1 MNYTELLIKREQ
13 EMGRPV
19 RVGLA
24 GAGQMGSGLAA
35 QIGKIPGMELV
46 ACADIDKNRAENAL
60 GLAGIEKI
68 KHGKEAIKS
77 IENGQGGVV
86 ENASHLAELPI
97 DVVFEA
103 TGVPWVG
110 AEVADACIEAQKHIL
125 MLNVETDVTIGMYLA
140 KKAKDKGIV
149 YSVANGDEPVAC
161 KELYDFSVDLGFEI
175 VCVGKGKNNP
185 LDQTANPE
193 SCLEKAT
200 KKKMNPKMLAS
211 FEDGSKT
218 MIEMTALAN
227 AIDLPPDKVGMN
239 GPVSE
244 VKDLNRILIPKEDG
258 GVLTDSGRVDYA
270 FGPAPG
276 VFSIVKSENP
286 TVIEEMEYLSMGEGP
301 YYTLYRPYHLASIEA
316 PRSVG
321 MAIINNEP
329 GLQPK
334 TWIAE
339 VIGHAKKNLKKG
351 EKIDGIGGFTTYG
364 VTYPTTESTNLVPL
378 GLLEGATVINEV
390 SQGETVTYD
399 SIELPENLINN
410 LRKLQEDT

>member
-1 MNYTELLIKREQ
+1 MNYTEELIKREK
-13 EMGRPV
+13 ELGRPV

-35 QIGKIPGMELV
+35 QIGKIPWMELV
-46 ACADIDKNRAENAL
+46 ACADIDLARAENAL
-60 GLAGIEKI
+60 KLAGIDKI
-68 KHGKEAIKS
+68 GHNSDASAS

-86 ENASHLAELPI
+86 DNAKALAELPI
-97 DVVFEA
+97 DIVYEA

-110 AEVADACIEAQKHIL
+110 AEVADACIDASKHIL
-125 MLNVETDVTIGMYLA
+125 MLNVETDVTIGQYLA
-140 KKAKDKGIV
+140 NKANKNGVI

-185 LDQTANPE
+185 LDQTANPDT
-193 SCLEKAT
+193 CLEKAT

-218 MIEMTALAN
+218 MIEMAALAN
-227 AIDLPPDKVGMN
+227 AIGLPPDRVGMN

-244 VKDLNRILIPKEDG
+244 VKELNKTLIPSEDG
-258 GVLTDSGRVDYA
+258 GVLSGIGRVDYA

-276 VFSIVKSENP
+276 VFSIVKSDNQ
-286 TVIEEMEYLSMGEGP
+286 TVIDEMEYLSMGAGP
-301 YYTLYRPYHLASIEA
+301 YYTFYRPYHLASIEA

-321 MAIINNEP
+321 MAIINKEP
-329 GLQPK
+329 GLQPT

-339 VIGHAKKNLKKG
+339 VIGHAKKDLAKG
-351 EKIDGIGGFTTYG
+351 DKIDGIGGYASYG
-364 VTYPTTESTNLVPL
+364 VTYPVEQSKEFVPL
-378 GLLEGATVINEV
+378 GLLEGAEV
-390 SQGETVTYD
+390 LEDIKAGDPISKSAVQ
-399 SIELPENLINN
+399 LPDNLINN
-410 LRKLQEDT
+410 LRTLQGN

>member
-1 MNYTELLIKREQ
+1 MNYTEELIKREK
-13 EMGRPV
+13 ELGRPV

-46 ACADIDKNRAENAL
+46 ACADIDLARAENAL
-60 GLAGIEKI
+60 KLAGIDKI
-68 KHGKEAIKS
+68 GHNSDASAS

-86 ENASHLAELPI
+86 DNAKALAELPI
-97 DVVFEA
+97 DIVYEA

-110 AEVADACIEAQKHIL
+110 AEVADACIDASKHIL
-125 MLNVETDVTIGMYLA
+125 MLNVETDVTIGQYLA
-140 KKAKDKGIV
+140 NKANKNGVI

-185 LDQTANPE
+185 LDQTANPDT
-193 SCLEKAT
+193 CLEKAT

-218 MIEMTALAN
+218 MIEMAALAN
-227 AIDLPPDKVGMN
+227 AIGLPPDRVGMN

-244 VKDLNRILIPKEDG
+244 VKDLNKTLIPSEDG
-258 GVLTDSGRVDYA
+258 GVLSGIGRVDYA

-276 VFSIVKSENP
+276 VFSIVKSDNQ
-286 TVIEEMEYLSMGEGP
+286 TVIDEMEYLSMGAGP
-301 YYTLYRPYHLASIEA
+301 YYTFYRPYHLASIEA

-321 MAIINNEP
+321 MAIINKEP
-329 GLQPK
+329 GLQPS

-339 VIGHAKKNLKKG
+339 VIGHAKKDLVKG
-351 EKIDGIGGFTTYG
+351 DKIDGIGGYASYG
-364 VTYPTTESTNLVPL
+364 VTYPVEQSKEFVPL
-378 GLLEGATVINEV
+378 GLLEGAEV
-390 SQGETVTYD
+390 LEDIKAGDPISKSAIQ
-399 SIELPENLINN
+399 LPDNLINN
-410 LRKLQEDT
+410 LRTLQGN

>member
-1 MNYTELLIKREQ
+1 MNYTEELIKREK
-13 EMGRPV
+13 ELGRPV

-46 ACADIDKNRAENAL
+46 ACADIDLARAENAL
-60 GLAGIEKI
+60 KLAGIDKI
-68 KHGKEAIKS
+68 GHNSDASAS

-86 ENASHLAELPI
+86 DNAKALAELPI
-97 DVVFEA
+97 DIVYEA

-110 AEVADACIEAQKHIL
+110 AEVADACIDASKHIL
-125 MLNVETDVTIGMYLA
+125 MLNVETDVTIGQYLA
-140 KKAKDKGIV
+140 NKANKNGVI

-185 LDQTANPE
+185 LDQTANPDT
-193 SCLEKAT
+193 CLEKAT

-218 MIEMTALAN
+218 MIEMAALAN
-227 AIDLPPDKVGMN
+227 AIGLPPDRVGMN

-244 VKDLNRILIPKEDG
+244 VKDLNKTLIPSEDG
-258 GVLTDSGRVDYA
+258 GVLSGIGRVDYA

-276 VFSIVKSENP
+276 VFSIVKSDNQ
-286 TVIEEMEYLSMGEGP
+286 TVIDEMEYLSMGAGP
-301 YYTLYRPYHLASIEA
+301 YYTFYRPYHLASIEA

-321 MAIINNEP
+321 MAIINKEP
-329 GLQPK
+329 GLQPT

-339 VIGHAKKNLKKG
+339 VIGHAKKDLAKG
-351 EKIDGIGGFTTYG
+351 DKIDGIGGYASYG
-364 VTYPTTESTNLVPL
+364 VTYPVEHSKEFVPL
-378 GLLEGATVINEV
+378 GLLEGAEV
-390 SQGETVTYD
+390 LEDIKAGDPISKSAVQ
-399 SIELPENLINN
+399 LPDNLINN
-410 LRKLQEDT
+410 LRTLQGN

>member
-1 MNYTELLIKREQ
+1 MNYTEELIKREK
-13 EMGRPV
+13 ELGRPV

-46 ACADIDKNRAENAL
+46 ACADIDLARAENAL
-60 GLAGIEKI
+60 KLAGIDKI
-68 KHGKEAIKS
+68 GHNSEASYS

-86 ENASHLAELPI
+86 DNAKALAELPVDI
-97 DVVFEA
+97 VFEA

-110 AEVADACIEAQKHIL
+110 AEVADACIDASKHIL
-125 MLNVETDVTIGMYLA
+125 MLNVETDVTIGKYLA
-140 KKAKDKGIV
+140 NKANKNGVI

-185 LDQTANPE
+185 LDQTANPDT
-193 SCLEKAT
+193 CLEKAT

-218 MIEMTALAN
+218 MIEMAALAN
-227 AIDLPPDKVGMN
+227 AIGLPPDRVGMN

-244 VKDLNRILIPKEDG
+244 VKDLNKTLIPSEDG
-258 GVLTDSGRVDYA
+258 GVLSGIGRVDYA

-276 VFSIVKSENP
+276 VFSIVKSDNQ
-286 TVIEEMEYLSMGEGP
+286 TVIDEMEYLSMGSGP
-301 YYTLYRPYHLASIEA
+301 YYTFYRPYHLASIEA

-321 MAIINNEP
+321 MAIINKEP
-329 GLQPK
+329 GLQPT

-339 VIGHAKKNLKKG
+339 VIGHAKKDLVKG
-351 EKIDGIGGFTTYG
+351 DKIDGIGGYASYG
-364 VTYPTTESTNLVPL
+364 VTYPVEQTKEFVPL
-378 GLLEGATVINEV
+378 GLLEGAEV
-390 SQGETVTYD
+390 LEDIKAGDPISKSAVQ
-399 SIELPENLINN
+399 LPDNLINN
-410 LRKLQEDT
+410 LRTLQGN

>member
-1 MNYTELLIKREQ
+1 MNYTEELIKREK
-13 EMGRPV
+13 ELGRPV

-46 ACADIDKNRAENAL
+46 ACADIDLARAENAL
-60 GLAGIEKI
+60 KLAGIDKI
-68 KHGKEAIKS
+68 GHNSDASAS

-86 ENASHLAELPI
+86 DNARALAELPI
-97 DVVFEA
+97 DIVYEA

-110 AEVADACIEAQKHIL
+110 AEVADACIDASKHIL
-125 MLNVETDVTIGMYLA
+125 MLNVETDVTIGQYLA
-140 KKAKDKGIV
+140 NKANKNGVI

-185 LDQTANPE
+185 LDQTANPDT
-193 SCLEKAT
+193 CLEKAT

-218 MIEMTALAN
+218 MIEMAALAN
-227 AIDLPPDKVGMN
+227 AIGLPPDRVGMN

-244 VKDLNRILIPKEDG
+244 VKDLNKTLIPSEDG
-258 GVLTDSGRVDYA
+258 GVLSGIGRVDYA

-276 VFSIVKSENP
+276 VFSIVKSDNQ
-286 TVIEEMEYLSMGEGP
+286 TVIDEMEYLSMGAGP
-301 YYTLYRPYHLASIEA
+301 YYTFYRPYHLASIEA

-321 MAIINNEP
+321 MAIINKEP
-329 GLQPK
+329 GLQPT

-339 VIGHAKKNLKKG
+339 VIGHAKKDLAKG
-351 EKIDGIGGFTTYG
+351 DKIDGIGGYASYG
-364 VTYPTTESTNLVPL
+364 VTYPVEQSKEFVPL
-378 GLLEGATVINEV
+378 GLLEGAEV
-390 SQGETVTYD
+390 LEDIKAGDPISKSAVQ
-399 SIELPENLINN
+399 LPDNLINN
-410 LRKLQEDT
+410 LRTLQGN

>member
-1 MNYTELLIKREQ
+1 MNYTEELIKREK
-13 EMGRPV
+13 ELGRPV

-46 ACADIDKNRAENAL
+46 ACADIDLARAENAL
-60 GLAGIEKI
+60 KLAGIDKI
-68 KHGKEAIKS
+68 GHNSDASAS

-86 ENASHLAELPI
+86 DNAKALAELPI
-97 DVVFEA
+97 DIVYEA

-110 AEVADACIEAQKHIL
+110 AEVADACIDASKHIL
-125 MLNVETDVTIGMYLA
+125 MLNVETDVTIGQYLA
-140 KKAKDKGIV
+140 NKANKNGVI

-185 LDQTANPE
+185 LDQTANPDT
-193 SCLEKAT
+193 CLEKAT

-218 MIEMTALAN
+218 MIEMAALAN
-227 AIDLPPDKVGMN
+227 AIGLPPDRVGMN

-244 VKDLNRILIPKEDG
+244 VKDLNKTLIPSEDG
-258 GVLTDSGRVDYA
+258 GVLSGIGRVDYA

-276 VFSIVKSENP
+276 VFSIVKSDNQ
-286 TVIEEMEYLSMGEGP
+286 TVIDEMEYLSMGAGP
-301 YYTLYRPYHLASIEA
+301 YYTFYRPYHLASIEA

-321 MAIINNEP
+321 MAIINKEP
-329 GLQPK
+329 GLQPT

-339 VIGHAKKNLKKG
+339 VIGHAKKDLVKG
-351 EKIDGIGGFTTYG
+351 DKIDGIGGYASYG
-364 VTYPTTESTNLVPL
+364 VTYPVEQSKEFVPL
-378 GLLEGATVINEV
+378 GLLEGAEV
-390 SQGETVTYD
+390 LEDIKAGDPISKSAVQ
-399 SIELPENLINN
+399 LPDNLINN
-410 LRKLQEDT
+410 LRTLQGN

>member
-1 MNYTELLIKREQ
+1 MNYTEELIKREK
-13 EMGRPV
+13 ELGRPV

-46 ACADIDKNRAENAL
+46 ACADIDLARAENAL
-60 GLAGIEKI
+60 KLAGIDKI
-68 KHGKEAIKS
+68 GHNSEASYS

-86 ENASHLAELPI
+86 DNAKALAELPVDI
-97 DVVFEA
+97 VFEA

-110 AEVADACIEAQKHIL
+110 AEVADSCIDASKHIL
-125 MLNVETDVTIGMYLA
+125 MLNVETDVTIGQYLA
-140 KKAKDKGIV
+140 NKANKNGVI

-185 LDQTANPE
+185 LDQTANPDT
-193 SCLEKAT
+193 CLEKAT

-218 MIEMTALAN
+218 MIEMAALAN
-227 AIDLPPDKVGMN
+227 AIGLPPDRVGMN

-244 VKDLNRILIPKEDG
+244 VKDLNKTLIPSEDG
-258 GVLTDSGRVDYA
+258 GVLSGIGRVDYA

-276 VFSIVKSENP
+276 VFSIVKSDNQ
-286 TVIEEMEYLSMGEGP
+286 TVIDEMEYLSMGSGP
-301 YYTLYRPYHLASIEA
+301 YYTFYRPYHLASIEA

-321 MAIINNEP
+321 MAIINKEP
-329 GLQPK
+329 GLQPT

-339 VIGHAKKNLKKG
+339 VIGHAKKDLVKG
-351 EKIDGIGGFTTYG
+351 DKIDGIGGYASYG
-364 VTYPTTESTNLVPL
+364 VTYPVEQSIEFVPL
-378 GLLEGATVINEV
+378 GLLEGAEV
-390 SQGETVTYD
+390 LEDIKAGDPISKSAVQ
-399 SIELPENLINN
+399 LPDNLINN
-410 LRKLQEDT
+410 LRTLQGN

>member
-1 MNYTELLIKREQ
+1 MNYTEELIKREK
-13 EMGRPV
+13 ELGRPV

-46 ACADIDKNRAENAL
+46 ACADIDLARAENAL
-60 GLAGIEKI
+60 KLAGIDKI
-68 KHGKEAIKS
+68 GHNSDASAS

-86 ENASHLAELPI
+86 DNAKALAELPI
-97 DVVFEA
+97 DIVYEA

-110 AEVADACIEAQKHIL
+110 AEVADACIDASKHIL
-125 MLNVETDVTIGMYLA
+125 MLNVETDVTIGQYLA
-140 KKAKDKGIV
+140 NKANKNGVI

-185 LDQTANPE
+185 LDQTANPDT
-193 SCLEKAT
+193 CLEKAT

-218 MIEMTALAN
+218 MIEMAALAN
-227 AIDLPPDKVGMN
+227 AIGLPPDRVGMN

-244 VKDLNRILIPKEDG
+244 VKDLNKTLIPSEDG
-258 GVLTDSGRVDYA
+258 GVLSGIGRVDYA

-276 VFSIVKSENP
+276 VFSIVKSDNQ
-286 TVIEEMEYLSMGEGP
+286 TVIDEMEYLSMGAGP
-301 YYTLYRPYHLASIEA
+301 YYTFYRPYHLASIEA

-321 MAIINNEP
+321 MAIINKEP
-329 GLQPK
+329 GLQPT

-339 VIGHAKKNLKKG
+339 VIGHAKKDLAKG
-351 EKIDGIGGFTTYG
+351 DKIDGIGGYASYG
-364 VTYPTTESTNLVPL
+364 VMYPVEQSKEFVPL
-378 GLLEGATVINEV
+378 GLLEGAEV
-390 SQGETVTYD
+390 LEDIKASDPISKSAVQ
-399 SIELPENLINN
+399 LPDNLINN
-410 LRKLQEDT
+410 LRTLQGN

>member
-1 MNYTELLIKREQ
+1 MNFTEELIKREK
-13 EMGRPV
+13 ELGRPV

-46 ACADIDKNRAENAL
+46 ACADIDLARAENAL
-60 GLAGIEKI
+60 RLAGIEKI
-68 KHGKEAIKS
+68 GHNKDAS
-77 IENGQGGVV
+77 TYIESGQGGVV
-86 ENASHLAELPI
+86 DNAKALAELPVDI
-97 DVVFEA
+97 VYEA

-110 AEVADACIEAQKHIL
+110 AEVADACIDAKKHIL
-125 MLNVETDVTIGMYLA
+125 MLNVETDVTIGKYLA
-140 KKAKDKGIV
+140 NKANANGVI

-185 LDQTANPE
+185 LDQTANPDT
-193 SCLEKAT
+193 CLEKAT

-218 MIEMTALAN
+218 MIEMAALAN
-227 AIDLPPDKVGMN
+227 AIGLPPDKVGMN
-239 GPVSE
+239 GPISE
-244 VKDLNRILIPKEDG
+244 VKDLNKTLIPIEDG
-258 GVLTDSGRVDYA
+258 GVLNGVGRVDYA

-276 VFSIVKSENP
+276 VFSIVKSDNP
-286 TVIEEMEYLSMGEGP
+286 TVIDEMAYLSMGPGP
-301 YYTLYRPYHLASIEA
+301 YYTFYRPYHLASIEA

-329 GLQPK
+329 GLQPT

-339 VIGHAKKNLKKG
+339 VIGHAKKDLLVG
-351 EKIDGIGGFTTYG
+351 DKIDGIGGYCSYG
-364 VTYPTTESTNLVPL
+364 VTYPVEESKEFVPL
-378 GLLEGATVINEV
+378 GLLEGAVVTKDIKK
-390 SQGETVTYD
+390 GEPIAKTAVQ
-399 SIELPENLINN
+399 LPDNLINS
-410 LRKLQEDT
+410 LRKLQGN

>member
-1 MNYTELLIKREQ
+1 MNFTEELIKREK
-13 EMGRPV
+13 ELGRPV

-46 ACADIDKNRAENAL
+46 ACADIDLARAENAL
-60 GLAGIEKI
+60 RLAGIEKI
-68 KHGKEAIKS
+68 GHNKDATS
-77 IENGQGGVV
+77 YIENGQGGVV
-86 ENASHLAELPI
+86 DNAKALAELPVDI
-97 DVVFEA
+97 VYEA

-110 AEVADACIEAQKHIL
+110 AEVADACIDAKKHIL
-125 MLNVETDVTIGMYLA
+125 MLNVETDVTIGKYLA
-140 KKAKDKGIV
+140 NKANANGVI

-185 LDQTANPE
+185 LDQTANPDT
-193 SCLEKAT
+193 CLEKAT

-218 MIEMTALAN
+218 MIEMAALAN
-227 AIDLPPDKVGMN
+227 AIGLPPDKVGMN

-244 VKDLNRILIPKEDG
+244 VKDLNKTLIPIEDG
-258 GVLTDSGRVDYA
+258 GVLKGIGRVDYA

-276 VFSIVKSENP
+276 VFSIVKSDNP
-286 TVIEEMEYLSMGEGP
+286 TVIDEMAYLSMGPGP
-301 YYTLYRPYHLASIEA
+301 YYTFYRPYHLASIEA

-329 GLQPK
+329 GLQPT

-339 VIGHAKKNLKKG
+339 VIGHAKKDLSVG
-351 EKIDGIGGFTTYG
+351 DKIDGIGGYCSYG
-364 VTYPTTESTNLVPL
+364 VTYPIEDSKEFVPL
-378 GLLEGATVINEV
+378 GLLEGAVVTKNIKK
-390 SQGETVTYD
+390 GEPISKTAVQ
-399 SIELPENLINN
+399 LPDNLINS
-410 LRKLQEDT
+410 LRKLQGN

>member
-1 MNYTELLIKREQ
+1 MNYTEELIKREK
-13 EMGRPV
+13 ELGRPV

-46 ACADIDKNRAENAL
+46 ACADIDLARAENAL
-60 GLAGIEKI
+60 KLAGIDKI
-68 KHGKEAIKS
+68 GHNSDASAS

-86 ENASHLAELPI
+86 DNAKALAELPI
-97 DVVFEA
+97 DIVYEA

-110 AEVADACIEAQKHIL
+110 AEVADACIDASKHIL
-125 MLNVETDVTIGMYLA
+125 MLNVETDVTIGQYLA
-140 KKAKDKGIV
+140 NKANKNGVI

-185 LDQTANPE
+185 LDQTANPDT
-193 SCLEKAT
+193 CLEKAT

-218 MIEMTALAN
+218 MIEMAALAN
-227 AIDLPPDKVGMN
+227 AIGLPPDRVGMN

-244 VKDLNRILIPKEDG
+244 VKDLNKILIPSEDG
-258 GVLTDSGRVDYA
+258 GVLSGVGRVDYA

-276 VFSIVKSENP
+276 VFSIVKSDNQ
-286 TVIEEMEYLSMGEGP
+286 TVIDEMEYLSMGAGP
-301 YYTLYRPYHLASIEA
+301 YYTFYRPYHLASIEA

-321 MAIINNEP
+321 MAIINKEP
-329 GLQPK
+329 GLQPT

-339 VIGHAKKNLKKG
+339 VIGHAKKDLVKG
-351 EKIDGIGGFTTYG
+351 DKIDGIGGYASYG
-364 VTYPTTESTNLVPL
+364 VTYPVEQSKEFVPL
-378 GLLEGATVINEV
+378 GLLEGAEV
-390 SQGETVTYD
+390 LEDIKAGDPISKSAVQ
-399 SIELPENLINN
+399 LPDNLINN
-410 LRKLQEDT
+410 LRTIQGN

>member
-1 MNYTELLIKREQ
+1 
-13 EMGRPV
+13 
-19 RVGLA
+19 LA

-46 ACADIDKNRAENAL
+46 ACADIDLARAENAL
-60 GLAGIEKI
+60 KLAGIDKI
-68 KHGKEAIKS
+68 GHNSEASYS

-86 ENASHLAELPI
+86 DNAKALAELPI
-97 DVVFEA
+97 DIVYEA

-110 AEVADACIEAQKHIL
+110 AEVADACIDASKHIL
-125 MLNVETDVTIGMYLA
+125 MLNVETDVTIGQYLA
-140 KKAKDKGIV
+140 NKANKNGVI

-185 LDQTANPE
+185 LDQTANPDT
-193 SCLEKAT
+193 CLEKAT

-218 MIEMTALAN
+218 MIEMAALAN
-227 AIDLPPDKVGMN
+227 AIGLPPDRVGMN

-244 VKDLNRILIPKEDG
+244 VKDLNKTLIPSEDG
-258 GVLTDSGRVDYA
+258 GVLSGIGRVDYA

-276 VFSIVKSENP
+276 VFSIVKSDNQ
-286 TVIEEMEYLSMGEGP
+286 TVIDEMEYLSMGSGP
-301 YYTLYRPYHLASIEA
+301 YYTFYRPYHLASIEA

-321 MAIINNEP
+321 MAIINKEP
-329 GLQPK
+329 GLQPT

-339 VIGHAKKNLKKG
+339 VIGHAKKDLVKG
-351 EKIDGIGGFTTYG
+351 DKIDGIGGYASYG
-364 VTYPTTESTNLVPL
+364 VTYPVEQSKEFVPL
-378 GLLEGATVINEV
+378 GLLEGAEV
-390 SQGETVTYD
+390 LEDIKAGDPISKSAVQ
-399 SIELPENLINN
+399 LPDNLINN
-410 LRKLQEDT
+410 LRTLQGN

>member
-1 MNYTELLIKREQ
+1 MNYTEELIKREK
-13 EMGRPV
+13 ELGRPV

-46 ACADIDKNRAENAL
+46 ACADIDLARAENAL
-60 GLAGIEKI
+60 KLAGIDKI
-68 KHGKEAIKS
+68 GHNSEASYS

-86 ENASHLAELPI
+86 DNAKALAELPI
-97 DVVFEA
+97 DIVYEA

-110 AEVADACIEAQKHIL
+110 AEVADACIDASKHIL
-125 MLNVETDVTIGMYLA
+125 MLNVETDVTIGQYLA
-140 KKAKDKGIV
+140 NKANKNGVI

-185 LDQTANPE
+185 LDQTANPDT
-193 SCLEKAT
+193 CLEKAT

-218 MIEMTALAN
+218 MIEMAALAN
-227 AIDLPPDKVGMN
+227 AIGLPPDRVGMN

-244 VKDLNRILIPKEDG
+244 VKDLNKTLIPSEDG
-258 GVLTDSGRVDYA
+258 GVLSGIGRVDYA

-276 VFSIVKSENP
+276 VFSIVKSDNQ
-286 TVIEEMEYLSMGEGP
+286 TVIDEMEYLSMGSGP
-301 YYTLYRPYHLASIEA
+301 YYTFYRPYHLASIEA

-321 MAIINNEP
+321 MAIINKEP
-329 GLQPK
+329 GLQPT

-339 VIGHAKKNLKKG
+339 VIGHAKKDLVKG
-351 EKIDGIGGFTTYG
+351 DKIDGIGGYASYG
-364 VTYPTTESTNLVPL
+364 VTYPVEQSIEFVPL
-378 GLLEGATVINEV
+378 GLLEGAEV
-390 SQGETVTYD
+390 LEDIKAGDPISKSAVQ
-399 SIELPENLINN
+399 LPDNLINN
-410 LRKLQEDT
+410 LRTLQGN

>member
-1 MNYTELLIKREQ
+1 MNYTEELIKSEK
-13 EMGRPV
+13 ELGRPV

-46 ACADIDKNRAENAL
+46 ACADIDLARAENAL
-60 GLAGIEKI
+60 KLAGIDKI
-68 KHGKEAIKS
+68 GHNSEASYS

-86 ENASHLAELPI
+86 DNAKALAELPVDI
-97 DVVFEA
+97 VFEA

-110 AEVADACIEAQKHIL
+110 AEVADACIDANKHIL
-125 MLNVETDVTIGMYLA
+125 MLNVETDVTIGKYLA
-140 KKAKDKGIV
+140 NKANQNGVI

-185 LDQTANPE
+185 LDQTANPDT
-193 SCLEKAT
+193 CLEKAT

-218 MIEMTALAN
+218 MIEMAALAN
-227 AIDLPPDKVGMN
+227 AIGLPPDRVGMN

-244 VKDLNRILIPKEDG
+244 VKDLNKTLIPSEDG
-258 GVLTDSGRVDYA
+258 GVLSGVGRVDYA

-276 VFSIVKSENP
+276 VFSVVKSDNQ
-286 TVIEEMEYLSMGEGP
+286 TVIDEMEYLSMGAGP
-301 YYTLYRPYHLASIEA
+301 YYTFYRPYHLASIEA

-321 MAIINNEP
+321 MAIINKEP
-329 GLQPK
+329 GLQPT

-339 VIGHAKKNLKKG
+339 VIGHAKKDLVKG
-351 EKIDGIGGFTTYG
+351 DKIDGIGGYASYG
-364 VTYPTTESTNLVPL
+364 VTYPVEQSKEFVPL
-378 GLLEGATVINEV
+378 GLLEGAEV
-390 SQGETVTYD
+390 LEDIKAGDPISKSAVQ
-399 SIELPENLINN
+399 LPDNLINN
-410 LRKLQEDT
+410 LRTLQGN

>member
-1 MNYTELLIKREQ
+1 MNYTEELIKREK
-13 EMGRPV
+13 EFGRPV

-46 ACADIDKNRAENAL
+46 ACADIDLARAENAL
-60 GLAGIEKI
+60 KLAGIDKI
-68 KHGKEAIKS
+68 GHNSDASAS

-86 ENASHLAELPI
+86 DNAKALAELPI
-97 DVVFEA
+97 DIVYEA

-110 AEVADACIEAQKHIL
+110 AEVADACIDASKHIL
-125 MLNVETDVTIGMYLA
+125 MLNVETDVTIGQYLA
-140 KKAKDKGIV
+140 NKANKNGVI

-185 LDQTANPE
+185 LDQTANPDT
-193 SCLEKAT
+193 CLEKAT

-218 MIEMTALAN
+218 MIEMAALAN
-227 AIDLPPDKVGMN
+227 AIGLPPDRVGMN

-244 VKDLNRILIPKEDG
+244 VKDLNKTLIPSEDG
-258 GVLTDSGRVDYA
+258 GVLSGIGRVDYA

-276 VFSIVKSENP
+276 VFSIVKSDNQ
-286 TVIEEMEYLSMGEGP
+286 TVIDEMEYLSMGAGP
-301 YYTLYRPYHLASIEA
+301 YYTFYRPYHLASIEA

-321 MAIINNEP
+321 MAIINKEP
-329 GLQPK
+329 GLQPT

-339 VIGHAKKNLKKG
+339 VIGHAKKDLAKG
-351 EKIDGIGGFTTYG
+351 DKIDGIGGYASYG
-364 VTYPTTESTNLVPL
+364 VTYPVEQSKEFVPL
-378 GLLEGATVINEV
+378 GLLEGAEV
-390 SQGETVTYD
+390 LEDIKAGDPISKSAVQ
-399 SIELPENLINN
+399 LPDNLINN
-410 LRKLQEDT
+410 LRTLQGN

>member
-1 MNYTELLIKREQ
+1 MNFTEELIKREK
-13 EMGRPV
+13 ELGRPV

-46 ACADIDKNRAENAL
+46 ACADIDLARAENAL
-60 GLAGIEKI
+60 RLAGIEKI
-68 KHGKEAIKS
+68 GHNKDATS
-77 IENGQGGVV
+77 YIENGQGGVV
-86 ENASHLAELPI
+86 DNAKALAELPVDI
-97 DVVFEA
+97 VFEA

-110 AEVADACIEAQKHIL
+110 AEVADACIDAKKHIL
-125 MLNVETDVTIGMYLA
+125 MLNVETDVTIGKYLA
-140 KKAKDKGIV
+140 NKANANGVI

-185 LDQTANPE
+185 LDQTANPDT
-193 SCLEKAT
+193 CLEKAT

-218 MIEMTALAN
+218 MIEMAALAN
-227 AIDLPPDKVGMN
+227 AIGLPPDKVGMN

-244 VKDLNRILIPKEDG
+244 VKDLNKTLIPIEDG
-258 GVLTDSGRVDYA
+258 GVLNGIGRVDYA

-276 VFSIVKSENP
+276 VFSIVKSDNP
-286 TVIEEMEYLSMGEGP
+286 TVIDEMAYLSMGPGP
-301 YYTLYRPYHLASIEA
+301 YYTFYRPYHLASIEA

-329 GLQPK
+329 GLQPT

-339 VIGHAKKNLKKG
+339 VIGHAKKDLSVG
-351 EKIDGIGGFTTYG
+351 DKIDGIGGYCSYG
-364 VTYPTTESTNLVPL
+364 VTYPIEDSKEFVPL
-378 GLLEGATVINEV
+378 GLLEGAVVIKNIKK
-390 SQGETVTYD
+390 GEPISKTAVQ
-399 SIELPENLINN
+399 LPDNLINS
-410 LRKLQEDT
+410 LRKLQGN

>member
-1 MNYTELLIKREQ
+1 MNYTEELIKREK
-13 EMGRPV
+13 ELGRPV

-46 ACADIDKNRAENAL
+46 ACADIDLARAENAL
-60 GLAGIEKI
+60 KLAGIDKI
-68 KHGKEAIKS
+68 GHNSDASAS

-86 ENASHLAELPI
+86 DNAKALAELPI
-97 DVVFEA
+97 DIVYEA

-110 AEVADACIEAQKHIL
+110 AEVADACIDANKHIL
-125 MLNVETDVTIGMYLA
+125 MLNVETDVTIGQYLA
-140 KKAKDKGIV
+140 NKANQNGVI

-185 LDQTANPE
+185 LDQTANPDT
-193 SCLEKAT
+193 CLEKAT

-218 MIEMTALAN
+218 MIEMAALAN
-227 AIDLPPDKVGMN
+227 AIGLPPDRVGMN

-244 VKDLNRILIPKEDG
+244 VKDLNKTLIPSEDG
-258 GVLTDSGRVDYA
+258 GVLSGIGRVDYA

-276 VFSIVKSENP
+276 VFSIVKSDNQ
-286 TVIEEMEYLSMGEGP
+286 TVIDEMEYLSMGAGP
-301 YYTLYRPYHLASIEA
+301 YYTFYRPYHLASIEA

-321 MAIINNEP
+321 MAIINKEP
-329 GLQPK
+329 GLQPT

-339 VIGHAKKNLKKG
+339 VIGHAKKDLVKG
-351 EKIDGIGGFTTYG
+351 DKIDGIGGYASYG
-364 VTYPTTESTNLVPL
+364 VTYPVEQSKEFVPL
-378 GLLEGATVINEV
+378 GLLEGAEV
-390 SQGETVTYD
+390 LEDIKAGDPISKSAVQ
-399 SIELPENLINN
+399 LPDNLINN
-410 LRKLQEDT
+410 LRTLQGN

>member
-1 MNYTELLIKREQ
+1 MNYTEELIKREK
-13 EMGRPV
+13 ELGRPV

-46 ACADIDKNRAENAL
+46 ACADIDLARAENAL
-60 GLAGIEKI
+60 KLAGIDKI
-68 KHGKEAIKS
+68 GHNSDASAS

-86 ENASHLAELPI
+86 DNAKALAELPVDI
-97 DVVFEA
+97 VYEA

-110 AEVADACIEAQKHIL
+110 AEVADACIDASKHIL
-125 MLNVETDVTIGMYLA
+125 MLNVETDVTIGQYLA
-140 KKAKDKGIV
+140 NKANKNGVI

-185 LDQTANPE
+185 LDQTANPDT
-193 SCLEKAT
+193 CLEKAT

-218 MIEMTALAN
+218 MIEMAALAN
-227 AIDLPPDKVGMN
+227 AIGLPPDRVGMN

-244 VKDLNRILIPKEDG
+244 VKDLNKTLIPSEDG
-258 GVLTDSGRVDYA
+258 GVLSGIGRVDYA

-276 VFSIVKSENP
+276 VFSIVKSDNQ
-286 TVIEEMEYLSMGEGP
+286 TVIDEMEYLSMGAGP
-301 YYTLYRPYHLASIEA
+301 YYTFYRPYHLASIEA

-321 MAIINNEP
+321 MAIINKEP
-329 GLQPK
+329 GLQPT

-339 VIGHAKKNLKKG
+339 VIGHAKKDLAKG
-351 EKIDGIGGFTTYG
+351 DKIDGIGGYASYG
-364 VTYPTTESTNLVPL
+364 VTYPVEQSKEFVPL
-378 GLLEGATVINEV
+378 GLLEGAEV
-390 SQGETVTYD
+390 LEDIKAGDPISKSAVQ
-399 SIELPENLINN
+399 LPDNLINN
-410 LRKLQEDT
+410 LRTLQGN

>member
-1 MNYTELLIKREQ
+1 MNYTEELIKREK
-13 EMGRPV
+13 ELGRPV

-46 ACADIDKNRAENAL
+46 ACADIDLARAENAL
-60 GLAGIEKI
+60 KLSGIDKI
-68 KHGKEAIKS
+68 GHNSDASAS

-86 ENASHLAELPI
+86 DNAKALAELPVDI
-97 DVVFEA
+97 VYEA

-110 AEVADACIEAQKHIL
+110 AEVADACIDASKHIL
-125 MLNVETDVTIGMYLA
+125 MLNVETDVTIGQYLA
-140 KKAKDKGIV
+140 NKANKNGVI

-185 LDQTANPE
+185 LDQTANPDT
-193 SCLEKAT
+193 CLEKAT

-218 MIEMTALAN
+218 MIEMAALAN
-227 AIDLPPDKVGMN
+227 AIGLPPDRVGMN

-244 VKDLNRILIPKEDG
+244 VKDLNKTLIPSEDG
-258 GVLTDSGRVDYA
+258 GVLSGIGRVDYA

-276 VFSIVKSENP
+276 VFSIVKSDNQ
-286 TVIEEMEYLSMGEGP
+286 TVIDEMEYLSMGAGP
-301 YYTLYRPYHLASIEA
+301 YYTFYRPYHLASIEA

-321 MAIINNEP
+321 MAIINKEP
-329 GLQPK
+329 GLQPT

-339 VIGHAKKNLKKG
+339 VIGHAKKDLAKG
-351 EKIDGIGGFTTYG
+351 DKIDGIGGYASYG
-364 VTYPTTESTNLVPL
+364 VTYPVEQSKEFVPL
-378 GLLEGATVINEV
+378 GLLEGAEV
-390 SQGETVTYD
+390 LEDIKAGDPISKSAVQ
-399 SIELPENLINN
+399 LPDNLINN
-410 LRKLQEDT
+410 LRTLQGN

>member
-1 MNYTELLIKREQ
+1 MNYTEELIKREK
-13 EMGRPV
+13 ELGRPV

-46 ACADIDKNRAENAL
+46 ACADIDLARAENAL
-60 GLAGIEKI
+60 KLAGIDKI
-68 KHGKEAIKS
+68 GHNSEASYS

-86 ENASHLAELPI
+86 DNAKALAELPVDI
-97 DVVFEA
+97 VFEA

-110 AEVADACIEAQKHIL
+110 AEVADACIDASKHIL
-125 MLNVETDVTIGMYLA
+125 MLNVETDVTIGQYLA
-140 KKAKDKGIV
+140 NKANKNGVI

-185 LDQTANPE
+185 LDQTANPDT
-193 SCLEKAT
+193 CLEKAT

-218 MIEMTALAN
+218 MIEMAALAN
-227 AIDLPPDKVGMN
+227 AIGLPPDRVGMN

-244 VKDLNRILIPKEDG
+244 VKDLNKTLIPSEDG
-258 GVLTDSGRVDYA
+258 GVLSGIGRVDYA

-276 VFSIVKSENP
+276 VFSIVKSDNQ
-286 TVIEEMEYLSMGEGP
+286 TVIDEMEYLSMGAGP
-301 YYTLYRPYHLASIEA
+301 YYTFYRPYHLASIEA

-321 MAIINNEP
+321 MAIINKEP
-329 GLQPK
+329 GLQPT

-339 VIGHAKKNLKKG
+339 VIGHAKKDLVKG
-351 EKIDGIGGFTTYG
+351 DKIDGIGGYASYG
-364 VTYPTTESTNLVPL
+364 VTYPVEQSKEFVPL
-378 GLLEGATVINEV
+378 GLLEGAEV
-390 SQGETVTYD
+390 LEDIKAGDPISKSAVQ
-399 SIELPENLINN
+399 LPDNLINN
-410 LRKLQEDT
+410 LRTLQGN

>member
-1 MNYTELLIKREQ
+1 MNYTEELIKREK
-13 EMGRPV
+13 ELGRPV

-46 ACADIDKNRAENAL
+46 ACADIDLARAENAL
-60 GLAGIEKI
+60 KLAGIDKI
-68 KHGKEAIKS
+68 GHNSEASYS

-86 ENASHLAELPI
+86 DNAKALAELPVDI
-97 DVVFEA
+97 VFEA

-110 AEVADACIEAQKHIL
+110 AEVADACIDASKHIL
-125 MLNVETDVTIGMYLA
+125 MLNVETDVTIGQYLA
-140 KKAKDKGIV
+140 NKANKNGVI

-185 LDQTANPE
+185 LDQTANPDT
-193 SCLEKAT
+193 CLEKAT

-218 MIEMTALAN
+218 MIEMAALAN
-227 AIDLPPDKVGMN
+227 AIGLPPDKVGMN

-244 VKDLNRILIPKEDG
+244 VKDLNKTLIPSEDG
-258 GVLTDSGRVDYA
+258 GVLSGIGRVDYA

-276 VFSIVKSENP
+276 VFSIVKSDNQ
-286 TVIEEMEYLSMGEGP
+286 TVIDEMEYLSMGAGP
-301 YYTLYRPYHLASIEA
+301 YYTFYRPYHLASIEA

-321 MAIINNEP
+321 MAIINKEP
-329 GLQPK
+329 GLQPI

-339 VIGHAKKNLKKG
+339 VIGHAKKDLVKG
-351 EKIDGIGGFTTYG
+351 DKIDGIGGYASYG
-364 VTYPTTESTNLVPL
+364 VTYPVEQSKEFVPL
-378 GLLEGATVINEV
+378 GLLEGAEV
-390 SQGETVTYD
+390 LEDIKAGDPISKSAVQ
-399 SIELPENLINN
+399 LPDNLINN
-410 LRKLQEDT
+410 LRTLQGN

>member
-1 MNYTELLIKREQ
+1 MNFTEELIKREK
-13 EMGRPV
+13 ELGRPV

-46 ACADIDKNRAENAL
+46 ACADIDLARAENAL
-60 GLAGIEKI
+60 RLAGIEKI
-68 KHGKEAIKS
+68 GHNKDATS
-77 IENGQGGVV
+77 YIENGQGGVV
-86 ENASHLAELPI
+86 DNAKALAELPVDI
-97 DVVFEA
+97 VYEA

-110 AEVADACIEAQKHIL
+110 AEVADACIDAKKHIL
-125 MLNVETDVTIGMYLA
+125 MLNVETDVTIGKYLA
-140 KKAKDKGIV
+140 NKANANGVI

-185 LDQTANPE
+185 LDQTANPDT
-193 SCLEKAT
+193 CLEKAT

-218 MIEMTALAN
+218 MIEMAALAN
-227 AIDLPPDKVGMN
+227 AIGLPPDKVGMN

-244 VKDLNRILIPKEDG
+244 VKDLNKTLIPIEDG
-258 GVLTDSGRVDYA
+258 GVLNGIGRVDYA

-286 TVIEEMEYLSMGEGP
+286 TVIDEMAYLSMGPGP
-301 YYTLYRPYHLASIEA
+301 YYTFYRPYHLASIEA

-329 GLQPK
+329 GLQPT

-339 VIGHAKKNLKKG
+339 VIGHAKKDLSVG
-351 EKIDGIGGFTTYG
+351 DKIDGIGGYCSYG
-364 VTYPTTESTNLVPL
+364 VTYPIEDSKEFVPL
-378 GLLEGATVINEV
+378 GLLEGAVVTKNIKK
-390 SQGETVTYD
+390 GEPISKTAVQ
-399 SIELPENLINN
+399 LPDNLINS
-410 LRKLQEDT
+410 LRKLQGN

>member
-1 MNYTELLIKREQ
+1 MNYTEELIKREK
-13 EMGRPV
+13 ELGRPV

-46 ACADIDKNRAENAL
+46 ACADIDLARAENAL
-60 GLAGIEKI
+60 KLAGIDKI
-68 KHGKEAIKS
+68 GHNSDASAS

-86 ENASHLAELPI
+86 DNAKALAELPI
-97 DVVFEA
+97 DIVYEA

-110 AEVADACIEAQKHIL
+110 AEVADACIDASKHIL
-125 MLNVETDVTIGMYLA
+125 MLNVETDVTIGQYLA
-140 KKAKDKGIV
+140 NKANKNGVI

-185 LDQTANPE
+185 LDQTANPDT
-193 SCLEKAT
+193 CLEKAT

-218 MIEMTALAN
+218 MIEMAALAN
-227 AIDLPPDKVGMN
+227 AIGLPPDRVGMN

-244 VKDLNRILIPKEDG
+244 VKDLNKTLIPSEDG
-258 GVLTDSGRVDYA
+258 GVLSGIGRVDYA

-276 VFSIVKSENP
+276 VFSIVKSDNQ
-286 TVIEEMEYLSMGEGP
+286 TVIDEMEYLSMGAGP
-301 YYTLYRPYHLASIEA
+301 YYTFYRPYHLASIEA

-321 MAIINNEP
+321 MAIINKEP
-329 GLQPK
+329 GLQPT

-339 VIGHAKKNLKKG
+339 VIGHAKKDLVKG
-351 EKIDGIGGFTTYG
+351 DKIDGIGGYASYG
-364 VTYPTTESTNLVPL
+364 VTYPVEQSKEFVPL
-378 GLLEGATVINEV
+378 GLLEGAEV
-390 SQGETVTYD
+390 LEDIKAGDPISKSAVQ
-399 SIELPENLINN
+399 LPDNLINN
-410 LRKLQEDT
+410 IRTLQGN

>member
-1 MNYTELLIKREQ
+1 MNYTEELIKREK
-13 EMGRPV
+13 ELGRPV

-46 ACADIDKNRAENAL
+46 ACADIDLARAENAL
-60 GLAGIEKI
+60 KLAGINKI
-68 KHGKEAIKS
+68 GHNSDASAS

-86 ENASHLAELPI
+86 DNAKALAELPI
-97 DVVFEA
+97 DIVYEA

-110 AEVADACIEAQKHIL
+110 AEVADACIDASKHIL
-125 MLNVETDVTIGMYLA
+125 MLNVETDVTIGQYLA
-140 KKAKDKGIV
+140 KKANKNGVI

-185 LDQTANPE
+185 LDQTANPDT
-193 SCLEKAT
+193 CLEKAT

-218 MIEMTALAN
+218 MIEMAALAN
-227 AIDLPPDKVGMN
+227 AIGLPPDRVGMN

-244 VKDLNRILIPKEDG
+244 VKDLNKTLIPSEDG
-258 GVLTDSGRVDYA
+258 GVLSGIGRVDYA

-276 VFSIVKSENP
+276 VFSIVKSDNQ
-286 TVIEEMEYLSMGEGP
+286 TVIDEMEYLSMGAGP
-301 YYTLYRPYHLASIEA
+301 YYTFYRPYHLASIEA

-321 MAIINNEP
+321 MAIINKEP
-329 GLQPK
+329 GLQPT

-339 VIGHAKKNLKKG
+339 VIGHAKKDLAKG
-351 EKIDGIGGFTTYG
+351 DKIDGIGGYASYG
-364 VTYPTTESTNLVPL
+364 VTYPVEQSKEFVPL
-378 GLLEGATVINEV
+378 GLLEGAEV
-390 SQGETVTYD
+390 LEDIKAGDPISKSDVQ
-399 SIELPENLINN
+399 LPDNLINN
-410 LRKLQEDT
+410 LRTLQGN

>member
-1 MNYTELLIKREQ
+1 MNYTEELIKREK
-13 EMGRPV
+13 ELGRPV

-46 ACADIDKNRAENAL
+46 ACADIDLARAENAL
-60 GLAGIEKI
+60 KLAGIDKI
-68 KHGKEAIKS
+68 GHNSDASAS
-77 IENGQGGVV
+77 IESGQGGVV
-86 ENASHLAELPI
+86 DNAKALAELPI
-97 DVVFEA
+97 DIVYEA

-110 AEVADACIEAQKHIL
+110 AEVADACIDASKHIL
-125 MLNVETDVTIGMYLA
+125 MLNVETDVTIGQYLA
-140 KKAKDKGIV
+140 NKANKNGVI

-185 LDQTANPE
+185 LDQTANPDT
-193 SCLEKAT
+193 CLEKAT

-218 MIEMTALAN
+218 MIEMAALAN
-227 AIDLPPDKVGMN
+227 AIGLPPDRVGMN

-244 VKDLNRILIPKEDG
+244 VKDLNKTLIPSEDG
-258 GVLTDSGRVDYA
+258 GVLSGIGRVDYA

-276 VFSIVKSENP
+276 VFSIVKSDNQ
-286 TVIEEMEYLSMGEGP
+286 TVIDEMEYLSMGAGP
-301 YYTLYRPYHLASIEA
+301 YYTFYRPYHLASIEA

-321 MAIINNEP
+321 MAIINKEP
-329 GLQPK
+329 GLQPT

-339 VIGHAKKNLKKG
+339 VIGHAKKDLVKG
-351 EKIDGIGGFTTYG
+351 DKIDGIGGYASYG
-364 VTYPTTESTNLVPL
+364 VTYPVEQSKEFVPL
-378 GLLEGATVINEV
+378 GLLEGAEV
-390 SQGETVTYD
+390 LEDIKAGDPISKSAVQ
-399 SIELPENLINN
+399 LPDNLINN
-410 LRKLQEDT
+410 LRTIQGN

>member
-1 MNYTELLIKREQ
+1 MNYTEELIKREKDL
-13 EMGRPV
+13 GRPV

-46 ACADIDKNRAENAL
+46 ACADIDLARAENAL
-60 GLAGIEKI
+60 KLAGIDKI
-68 KHGKEAIKS
+68 GHNSEASAS

-86 ENASHLAELPI
+86 DNAKALAELPI
-97 DVVFEA
+97 DIVYEA

-110 AEVADACIEAQKHIL
+110 AEVADACIDASKHIL
-125 MLNVETDVTIGMYLA
+125 MLNVETDVTIGQYLA
-140 KKAKDKGIV
+140 NKANKNGVI

-185 LDQTANPE
+185 LDQTANPDT
-193 SCLEKAT
+193 CLEKAT

-218 MIEMTALAN
+218 MIEMAALAN
-227 AIDLPPDKVGMN
+227 AIGLPPDKVGMN

-244 VKDLNRILIPKEDG
+244 VKDLNKTLIPSEDG
-258 GVLTDSGRVDYA
+258 GVLSGIGRVDYA

-276 VFSIVKSENP
+276 VFSIVKSDNQ
-286 TVIEEMEYLSMGEGP
+286 TVIDEMEYLSMGAGP
-301 YYTLYRPYHLASIEA
+301 YYTFYRPYHLASIEA

-321 MAIINNEP
+321 MAIINKEP
-329 GLQPK
+329 GLQPI

-339 VIGHAKKNLKKG
+339 VIGHAKKDLVKG
-351 EKIDGIGGFTTYG
+351 DKIDGIGGYASYG
-364 VTYPTTESTNLVPL
+364 VTYPVEQSKEFVPL
-378 GLLEGATVINEV
+378 GLLEGAEV
-390 SQGETVTYD
+390 LEDIKAGDPISKSAVQ
-399 SIELPENLINN
+399 LPDNLINN
-410 LRKLQEDT
+410 LRTLQGN

>member
-1 MNYTELLIKREQ
+1 MNYTDELITREK
-13 EMGRPV
+13 ELGRPV

-46 ACADIDKNRAENAL
+46 ACADIDLTRAENAL
-60 GLAGIEKI
+60 KLAGIDKI
-68 KHGKEAIKS
+68 GHNSEASAS
-77 IENGQGGVV
+77 IENCQGGVV
-86 ENASHLAELPI
+86 DNAKALAELPVDI
-97 DVVFEA
+97 VFEA

-110 AEVADACIEAQKHIL
+110 AEVADACIDASKHIL
-125 MLNVETDVTIGMYLA
+125 MLNVETDVTIGQYLA
-140 KKAKDKGIV
+140 NKANKNGVI

-185 LDQTANPE
+185 LDQTANPDT
-193 SCLEKAT
+193 CLEKAT

-218 MIEMTALAN
+218 MIEMAALAN
-227 AIDLPPDKVGMN
+227 AIGLPPDRVGMN

-244 VKDLNRILIPKEDG
+244 VKDLNKTLIPSEDG
-258 GVLTDSGRVDYA
+258 GVLSGIGRVDYA

-276 VFSIVKSENP
+276 VFSIVKSDNQ
-286 TVIEEMEYLSMGEGP
+286 TVIDEMEYLSMGSGP
-301 YYTLYRPYHLASIEA
+301 YYTFYRPYHLASIEA

-321 MAIINNEP
+321 MAIINKEP
-329 GLQPK
+329 GLQPT

-339 VIGHAKKNLKKG
+339 VIGHAKKDLVKG
-351 EKIDGIGGFTTYG
+351 DKIDGIGGYASYG
-364 VTYPTTESTNLVPL
+364 VTYPVEQSKEFVPL
-378 GLLEGATVINEV
+378 GLLEGAEV
-390 SQGETVTYD
+390 LEDIKAGDPISKSAVQ
-399 SIELPENLINN
+399 LPDNLINN
-410 LRKLQEDT
+410 LRTLQGN

>member
-1 MNYTELLIKREQ
+1 MNYTEELIKREK
-13 EMGRPV
+13 ELGRPV

-46 ACADIDKNRAENAL
+46 ACADIDLARAENAL
-60 GLAGIEKI
+60 KLAGIDKI
-68 KHGKEAIKS
+68 GHNSDASAS
-77 IENGQGGVV
+77 IESGQGGVV
-86 ENASHLAELPI
+86 DNAKALAELPI
-97 DVVFEA
+97 DIVYEA

-110 AEVADACIEAQKHIL
+110 AEVADACIDASKHIL
-125 MLNVETDVTIGMYLA
+125 MLNVETDVTIGQYLA
-140 KKAKDKGIV
+140 NKANKNGVI

-185 LDQTANPE
+185 LDQTANPDT
-193 SCLEKAT
+193 CLEKAT

-218 MIEMTALAN
+218 MIEMAALAN
-227 AIDLPPDKVGMN
+227 AIGLPPDRVGMN

-244 VKDLNRILIPKEDG
+244 VKDLNKTLIPSEDG
-258 GVLTDSGRVDYA
+258 GVLSGIGRVDYA

-276 VFSIVKSENP
+276 VFSIVKSDNQ
-286 TVIEEMEYLSMGEGP
+286 TVIDEMEYLSMGAGP
-301 YYTLYRPYHLASIEA
+301 YYTFYRPYHLASIEA

-321 MAIINNEP
+321 MAIINKEP
-329 GLQPK
+329 GLQPT

-339 VIGHAKKNLKKG
+339 VIGHAKKDLAKG
-351 EKIDGIGGFTTYG
+351 DKIDGIGGYKSYG
-364 VTYPTTESTNLVPL
+364 VTYPVEQSKEFVPL
-378 GLLEGATVINEV
+378 GLLEGAVVLEDIKAGDPISKSAV
-390 SQGETVTYD
+390 Q
-399 SIELPENLINN
+399 LPDNLINN
-410 LRKLQEDT
+410 LRTLQGN

>member
-1 MNYTELLIKREQ
+1 MNYTEELIKREK
-13 EMGRPV
+13 ELGRPV

-46 ACADIDKNRAENAL
+46 ACADIDLARAENAL
-60 GLAGIEKI
+60 KLAGIDKI
-68 KHGKEAIKS
+68 GHNSEASYS

-86 ENASHLAELPI
+86 DNAKALAELPI
-97 DVVFEA
+97 DIVYEA

-110 AEVADACIEAQKHIL
+110 AEVADACIDASKHIL
-125 MLNVETDVTIGMYLA
+125 MLNVETDVTIGQYLA
-140 KKAKDKGIV
+140 NKANKNGVI

-185 LDQTANPE
+185 LDQTANPDT
-193 SCLEKAT
+193 CLEKAT

-218 MIEMTALAN
+218 MIEMAALAN
-227 AIDLPPDKVGMN
+227 AIGLPPDRVGMN

-244 VKDLNRILIPKEDG
+244 VKDLNKTLIPSEDG
-258 GVLTDSGRVDYA
+258 GVLSGIGRVDYA

-276 VFSIVKSENP
+276 VFSIVKSDNQ
-286 TVIEEMEYLSMGEGP
+286 TVIDEMEYLSMGSGP
-301 YYTLYRPYHLASIEA
+301 YYTFYRPYHLASIEA

-321 MAIINNEP
+321 MAIINKEP
-329 GLQPK
+329 GLQPT

-339 VIGHAKKNLKKG
+339 VIGHAKKDLVKG
-351 EKIDGIGGFTTYG
+351 DKIDGIGGYASYG
-364 VTYPTTESTNLVPL
+364 VTYPVEQTKEFVPL
-378 GLLEGATVINEV
+378 GLLEGAEV
-390 SQGETVTYD
+390 LEDIKAGDPISKSAVQ
-399 SIELPENLINN
+399 LPDNLINN
-410 LRKLQEDT
+410 LRTLQGN

>member
-1 MNYTELLIKREQ
+1 MNYTEELVKREK
-13 EMGRPV
+13 ELGRPV

-46 ACADIDKNRAENAL
+46 ACADIDLARAENAL
-60 GLAGIEKI
+60 KLAGIDKI
-68 KHGKEAIKS
+68 GHNSDASAS

-86 ENASHLAELPI
+86 DNAKALAELPI
-97 DVVFEA
+97 DIVYEA

-110 AEVADACIEAQKHIL
+110 AEVADACIDANKHIL
-125 MLNVETDVTIGMYLA
+125 MLNVETDVTIGQYLA
-140 KKAKDKGIV
+140 NKANKNDVI

-185 LDQTANPE
+185 LDQTANPDT
-193 SCLEKAT
+193 CLEKAT

-218 MIEMTALAN
+218 MIEMAALAN
-227 AIDLPPDKVGMN
+227 AIGLPPDRVGMN

-244 VKDLNRILIPKEDG
+244 VKDLNKTLIPSEDG
-258 GVLTDSGRVDYA
+258 GVLSGIGRVDYA

-276 VFSIVKSENP
+276 VFSIVKSDNQ
-286 TVIEEMEYLSMGEGP
+286 TVIDEMEYLSMGAGP
-301 YYTLYRPYHLASIEA
+301 YYTFYRPYHLASIEA

-321 MAIINNEP
+321 MAIINKEP
-329 GLQPK
+329 GLQPT

-339 VIGHAKKNLKKG
+339 VIGHAKKDLAKG
-351 EKIDGIGGFTTYG
+351 DKIDGIGGYASYG
-364 VTYPTTESTNLVPL
+364 VTYPVEQSKEFLPL
-378 GLLEGATVINEV
+378 GLLEGAEVLEDINAGDPISKSAV
-390 SQGETVTYD
+390 Q
-399 SIELPENLINN
+399 LPDNLINN
-410 LRKLQEDT
+410 LRTLQGN

>member
-1 MNYTELLIKREQ
+1 MNYTEELIKREK
-13 EMGRPV
+13 ELGRPV

-46 ACADIDKNRAENAL
+46 ACADIDLARAENAL
-60 GLAGIEKI
+60 KLAGIDKI
-68 KHGKEAIKS
+68 GHNSDASAS
-77 IENGQGGVV
+77 IESGQGGVV
-86 ENASHLAELPI
+86 DNAKALAELPI
-97 DVVFEA
+97 DIVYEA

-110 AEVADACIEAQKHIL
+110 AEVADACIDASKHIL
-125 MLNVETDVTIGMYLA
+125 MLNVETDVTIGQYLA
-140 KKAKDKGIV
+140 NKANKNGVI

-185 LDQTANPE
+185 LDQTANPDT
-193 SCLEKAT
+193 CLEKAT

-218 MIEMTALAN
+218 MIEMAALAN
-227 AIDLPPDKVGMN
+227 AIGLPPDRVGMN

-244 VKDLNRILIPKEDG
+244 VKDLNKTLIPSEDG
-258 GVLTDSGRVDYA
+258 GVLSGIGRVDYA

-276 VFSIVKSENP
+276 VFSIVKSDNQ
-286 TVIEEMEYLSMGEGP
+286 TVIDEMEYLSMGAGP
-301 YYTLYRPYHLASIEA
+301 YYTFYRPYHLASIEA

-321 MAIINNEP
+321 MAIINKEP
-329 GLQPK
+329 GLQPT

-339 VIGHAKKNLKKG
+339 VIGHAKKDLAKG
-351 EKIDGIGGFTTYG
+351 DKIDGIGGYASYG
-364 VTYPTTESTNLVPL
+364 VTYPVEQSKDFVPL
-378 GLLEGATVINEV
+378 GLLEGAEV
-390 SQGETVTYD
+390 LEDIKAGDPISKSAVQ
-399 SIELPENLINN
+399 LPDNLINN
-410 LRKLQEDT
+410 LRTLQGN

>member
-1 MNYTELLIKREQ
+1 MNYTEELIKREK
-13 EMGRPV
+13 ELGRPV

-46 ACADIDKNRAENAL
+46 ACADIDLARAENAL
-60 GLAGIEKI
+60 KLAGIDKI
-68 KHGKEAIKS
+68 GHNSDASAS

-86 ENASHLAELPI
+86 DNAKALAELPI
-97 DVVFEA
+97 DIVFEA

-110 AEVADACIEAQKHIL
+110 AEVADACIDASKHIL
-125 MLNVETDVTIGMYLA
+125 MLNVETDVTIGQYLA
-140 KKAKDKGIV
+140 NKANKNGVI

-185 LDQTANPE
+185 LDQTANPDT
-193 SCLEKAT
+193 CLEKAT

-218 MIEMTALAN
+218 MIEMAALAN
-227 AIDLPPDKVGMN
+227 AIGLPPDRVGMN

-244 VKDLNRILIPKEDG
+244 VKDLNKTLIPSEDG
-258 GVLTDSGRVDYA
+258 GVLSGIGRVDYA

-276 VFSIVKSENP
+276 VFSIVKSDNQ
-286 TVIEEMEYLSMGEGP
+286 TVIDEMEYLSMGAGP
-301 YYTLYRPYHLASIEA
+301 YYTFYRPYHLASIEA

-321 MAIINNEP
+321 MAIINKEP
-329 GLQPK
+329 GLQPT

-339 VIGHAKKNLKKG
+339 VIGHAKKDLAKG
-351 EKIDGIGGFTTYG
+351 DKIDGIGGYASYG
-364 VTYPTTESTNLVPL
+364 VTYPVEHSKEFVPL
-378 GLLEGATVINEV
+378 GLLEGAEV
-390 SQGETVTYD
+390 LEDIKAGDPISKSAVQ
-399 SIELPENLINN
+399 LPDNLINN
-410 LRKLQEDT
+410 LRTLQGN